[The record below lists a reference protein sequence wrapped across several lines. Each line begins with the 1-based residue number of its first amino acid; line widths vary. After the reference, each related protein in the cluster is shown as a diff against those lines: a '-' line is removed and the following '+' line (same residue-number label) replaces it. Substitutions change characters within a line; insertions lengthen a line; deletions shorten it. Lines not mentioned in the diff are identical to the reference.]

1 MKTSDN
7 VLISSK
13 QEEEEMKK
21 AILFLI
27 IGIIMVSLIG
37 GCSKNPATQTASDV
51 SKEGPDLNCFKWK
64 HFIAG
69 QTTDI
74 GYIILDTRQTVI
86 DTLTSEYFLF
96 VEFRITVADW
106 YLTETHVYFG
116 DTAPKKNSP
125 GKFPYKHMADE
136 IGPNATRDIF
146 LIPLPTDLEYFWF
159 SAHAVVDGPGGS
171 SETAWGENE
180 FTFDKGWGW
189 YCHIP
194 NPVYSQ

>member
-1 MKTSDN
+1 MIARKISNN
-7 VLISSK
+7 VLILSK

-27 IGIIMVSLIG
+27 VGIIMVSLIG
-37 GCSKNPATQTASDV
+37 GCSKNPATQTASDI

-74 GYIILDTRQTVI
+74 GYVILDTRQSG
-86 DTLTSEYFLF
+86 DDFYLY
-96 VEFRITVADW
+96 VEFRITVEGW
-106 YLTETHVYFG
+106 YLTEAHVYFG
-116 DTAPKKNSP
+116 EDRPTKNSP
-125 GKFPYKHMADE
+125 GKFPYKHTADE

-159 SAHAVVDGPGGS
+159 SAHAVVDGPGGA
-171 SETAWGENE
+171 SETAWGKNE

-194 NPVYSQ
+194 NPVYSE